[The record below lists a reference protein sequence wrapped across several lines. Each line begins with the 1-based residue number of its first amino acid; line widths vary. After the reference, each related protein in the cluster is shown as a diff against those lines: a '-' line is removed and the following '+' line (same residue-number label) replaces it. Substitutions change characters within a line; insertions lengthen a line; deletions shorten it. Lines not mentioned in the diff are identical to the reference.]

1 MDEAGVVLPEHKYE
15 FAHIVPISDEVRAY
29 EDRKA
34 IEAARREQELLEKTS
49 VIDVV
54 LAAVDGV
61 KNIASSI
68 RHRFAQKQK

>member
-15 FAHIVPISDEVRAY
+15 FAHIVPISYEVRAY

-61 KNIASSI
+61 KNITNSI

>member
-34 IEAARREQELLEKTS
+34 IEAARHEQELLDKPS
-49 VIDVV
+49 AIDVV
-54 LAAVDGV
+54 LAAVYGAKSVV
-61 KNIASSI
+61 KSI
-68 RHRFAQKQK
+68 RQRFAQNQK